1 MKYTAAVI
9 TISDK
14 GARGERI
21 DTSGP
26 AISAMLEEAG
36 YEVAYTNIIPD
47 DFETIKAE
55 LIQCADTLNIA
66 LVVTTGGTG
75 FSPRDV
81 TPEAT
86 LAVIQRETP
95 GIPEQMRA
103 ESLKITNR
111 ACLSRSVAGIRSQSL
126 IVNLPGSKKAACEN
140 LQAVLSPISHGLDML
155 YSSGSADCAASDHV
169 SANCTSA
176 NYGTGDHTVA
186 GLTSANPAFATETP
200 QKKSGPSMDAW
211 LKEAKSH
218 PSAPQIGM
226 YLTHNGIVRE
236 TAKAK
241 VRSGAADTK
250 PVTGMLFSYDAEK
263 AAVAVEETYK
273 LPGIYYVRIW
283 LNEGQLQVGDD
294 IMYVLIGGD
303 IRPHVV
309 DGLQFLVGKLKSECV
324 SETELN

>member
-26 AISAMLEEAG
+26 AISAMLKETG
-36 YEVAYTNIIPD
+36 YEVVYTNIIPD
-47 DFETIKAE
+47 DFETIKSE
-55 LIQCADTLNIA
+55 LIQCADVLNIA
-66 LVVTTGGTG
+66 LVATTGGTG

-111 ACLSRSVAGIRSQSL
+111 ACLSRSTAGIRGRSL
-126 IVNLPGSKKAACEN
+126 IVNLPGSEKAAREN
-140 LQAVLSPISHGLDML
+140 LQAVISPISHGLDML
-155 YSSGSADCAASDHV
+155 YSSGSADCSAAPTRPS
-169 SANCTSA
+169 
-176 NYGTGDHTVA
+176 
-186 GLTSANPAFATETP
+186 
-200 QKKSGPSMDAW
+200 KKPSPSMDTW
-211 LKEAKSH
+211 LKEAKAH

-241 VRSGAADTK
+241 VRSGDDHAT
-250 PVTGMLFSYDAEK
+250 PVTGMLFSYDAAK
-263 AAVAVEETYK
+263 AAAAVKETYK

-324 SETELN
+324 SETELH